1 MKYKALTK
9 EQILISLD
17 RLTRFKPTKE
27 KYLRVFFDIILGNV
41 NFILYFLYKSYTG
54 YSADCRQ

>member
-1 MKYKALTK
+1 MKYKTLTK

-27 KYLRVFFDIILGNV
+27 KYLRVFLEDGDV
-41 NFILYFLYKSYTG
+41 P
-54 YSADCRQ
+54 